1 MWKAETRR
9 TYDRKG
15 LRYPTDLTDAEWA
28 LARPF
33 IDVPQRG
40 SGQRRVDLRE
50 GLNAVFYILGTGCQ
64 WRALPKDLPPRSTV
78 HDYFVRWQCDGTLGR
93 LHHALY
99 EQARELAG
107 KEASPTTAIVDS
119 QSVKGA
125 ERSYGATDGR
135 VSVGS
140 GPDIWIK
147 RHPMAFAAT
156 PASLAET
163 ASATLFVALELSRST
178 WLVALHSPLTN
189 KVSQHRLDGGDAD
202 GLLALIARKQGQA
215 QEKLGQPV
223 RVVCCFEAGYDGFW
237 LHRWL
242 CARGIENRVLDAAS
256 LLVDR
261 RARRAKTD
269 RLDAAGLLRTLMAL
283 ERGEAQVCR
292 VVRVPTPEQEDAR
305 RRSRERTRLV
315 VERGQHTSRIKGLLM
330 TQGIRDFEPTRRDW
344 QARFEALRTPDG
356 LPLAPCLRAELLR
369 ECRRLWLVMEMIAE
383 VEAEQKAVAEEEDG
397 PAARLAQLRG
407 IGLAFATVLGNE
419 VFFRDFRNR
428 REVGGYLGLAP
439 SPWQSGS
446 VRRDQGIAKSGNPRA
461 RRTAI
466 ELAWLWL
473 RHQPGSTLARWF
485 HERVG
490 SSKGRLRR
498 IMLVAM
504 ARKLI
509 VALWRYV
516 TCGTVPEGA
525 VLKI

>member
-1 MWKAETRR
+1 
-9 TYDRKG
+9 
-15 LRYPTDLTDAEWA
+15 
-28 LARPF
+28 
-33 IDVPQRG
+33 
-40 SGQRRVDLRE
+40 
-50 GLNAVFYILGTGCQ
+50 
-64 WRALPKDLPPRSTV
+64 
-78 HDYFVRWQCDGTLGR
+78 
-93 LHHALY
+93 
-99 EQARELAG
+99 
-107 KEASPTTAIVDS
+107 
-119 QSVKGA
+119 
-125 ERSYGATDGR
+125 
-135 VSVGS
+135 
-140 GPDIWIK
+140 
-147 RHPMAFAAT
+147 MAFAAT
-156 PASLAET
+156 PTSLVET
-163 ASATLFVALELSRST
+163 ASATLFVALKLSRST
-178 WLVALHSPLTN
+178 WIVALHSPVAN
-189 KVSQHRLDGGDAD
+189 KVSQHRVQGGDVEA
-202 GLLALIARKQGQA
+202 LLALIVQRQKQAEAR
-215 QEKLGQPV
+215 LGRPV
-223 RVVCCFEAGYDGFW
+223 RVACCFKAGYDGFW

-242 CARGIENRVLDAAS
+242 CARGVENRVLDAAS

-283 ERGEAQVCR
+283 ERGEMQVCR
-292 VVRVPTPEQEDAR
+292 VVHVPTPAQEDAR
-305 RRSRERTRLV
+305 RRSRERARLV

-344 QARFEALRTPDG
+344 QVRFEALRTPDG

-407 IGLAFATVLGNE
+407 IGLTFATVLGDE

-428 REVGGYLGLAP
+428 REVGGYFGLAP
-439 SPWQSGS
+439 SPWQSGG

-473 RHQPGSTLARWF
+473 RHQPGSALTRRF

-490 SSKGRLRR
+490 STKGRMRR
-498 IMLVAM
+498 ILLVAM

-509 VALWRYV
+509 VALWRCV
-516 TCGTVPEGA
+516 TVGLVPEGA